1 MLRARVGLYGYFD
14 LLREAAKKPL
24 EQLSLAAA
32 KKIFFKVVEP
42 LRGGGEVKAE
52 LLGKKTISSSKKNS
66 EKICDHEPLGGR
78 VRALVVGPLKITFFA
93 ASLSTI
99 VICINID

>member
-42 LRGGGEVKAE
+42 LRGGGG
-52 LLGKKTISSSKKNS
+52 GKGRTTRKKNYF
-66 EKICDHEPLGGR
+66 KLQKKFR
-78 VRALVVGPLKITFFA
+78 K
-93 ASLSTI
+93 
-99 VICINID
+99 NM